1 MSEKENPRCFFDIS
15 IGDERVGRIVFELF
29 ADKCPKTVDNFRA
42 LCVGDKGNASKSGKP
57 LHYKGCTFHR
67 IIKGFM
73 VQGGDFTHGD
83 GTGGESIYGEKFE
96 DENLEL
102 KHDKSGLLSM
112 ANAGKDTNGS
122 QFFITT
128 VPTPHLDGK
137 HVVFGKVIKGWSV
150 VVELENTPVDESKP
164 RKPCVIDDCGELQ
177 PGEDDGI
184 CVDDGTGDKLPH
196 WPSDS
201 DLDFSKPEE
210 VLAAAEVLKGIGNE
224 QFKAQKYE
232 LAKNK
237 YTKTLRYLNQ
247 SDSDGETT
255 SSDEEVEK
263 AEKVKKENIQEE
275 KIQSL
280 TISCLLNRAF
290 CQIKLGDHA
299 GAVAD
304 CNKVLDVDDKN
315 VKALYRKGQAYMNMK
330 DFDQAMVGFQAAA
343 KLEPND
349 KSIKNEMARLKKLME
364 EHRNKE
370 KQIYSKM
377 FGK

>member
-1 MSEKENPRCFFDIS
+1 MSEKENPRCFFDVS

>member
-1 MSEKENPRCFFDIS
+1 MSEKENPRCFFDVS

-42 LCVGDKGNASKSGKP
+42 LCVGDKGNASKSGNP

-224 QFKAQKYE
+224 QFKAQNYE

-290 CQIKLGDHA
+290 CQIKLGDH
-299 GAVAD
+299 GEAVAD

>member
-224 QFKAQKYE
+224 QFKAQNYE

>member
-42 LCVGDKGNASKSGKP
+42 LCVGDKGNASKSGNP

-224 QFKAQKYE
+224 QFKAQNYE

-237 YTKTLRYLNQ
+237 YTKTLRYLNH

-290 CQIKLGDHA
+290 CQIKLGDH
-299 GAVAD
+299 GEAVAD

>member
-1 MSEKENPRCFFDIS
+1 MSEKENPRCFFDVS

-224 QFKAQKYE
+224 QFKAQNYE

-290 CQIKLGDHA
+290 CQIKLGDH
-299 GAVAD
+299 GEAVAD